1 MKEIVI
7 KIPDEA
13 KQAFDNAE
21 NNELKGG
28 FYDHGGVI
36 ASAIRN
42 GIVLPKGHD
51 KLIAEPTEEEIA
63 KTIGGNNEFADCIRE
78 AIKAVFNN
86 ANAVVEAD
94 KEYGVEVVTRGK
106 CMICG
111 KELTEGLFFCK
122 ECEAKGK

>member
-36 ASAIRN
+36 GNAIKN
-42 GIVLPKGHD
+42 GKVLPKRHGRIVD
-51 KLIAEPTEEEIA
+51 M
-63 KTIGGNNEFADCIRE
+63 NE
-78 AIKAVFNN
+78 AINVLIEEWGYEGIEDDMYR
-86 ANAVVEAD
+86 VTTLVEAD
-94 KEYGVEVVTRGK
+94 KGEE
-106 CMICG
+106 
-111 KELTEGLFFCK
+111 E
-122 ECEAKGK
+122 